1 MSSKKSQRIKS
12 EMENAVSPVVGTI
25 LMVAIVVI
33 LAAVV
38 AAWAFGMSGN
48 IQVTKVIGFSATKTD
63 DNHIS
68 IMNMGGADTGSLTA
82 ITATTSPDA
91 GTQSATG
98 GLTVGSNAILTANTL
113 DAYQNR
119 QTVTVVGTFSD
130 GSTQVLYQ
138 KTL

>member
-1 MSSKKSQRIKS
+1 MSSKKSQRIES

-82 ITATTSPDA
+82 ITATTSPD
-91 GTQSATG
+91 
-98 GLTVGSNAILTANTL
+98 TVPKAQPGA
-113 DAYQNR
+113 
-119 QTVTVVGTFSD
+119 
-130 GSTQVLYQ
+130 
-138 KTL
+138 